1 MKKNYIS
8 LALAGLTMMAV
19 TSCSSDY
26 LDETPMS
33 NYTASTLTDS
43 KGMNA
48 LALGMYY
55 DFSLIQSYSNDQG
68 FPWCVE
74 RSPPRGAREHR

>member
-19 TSCSSDY
+19 TSCNSNY

-33 NYTASTLTDS
+33 NYTSSTLTDS

-55 DFSLIQSYSNDQG
+55 DFSLIHSYSG
-68 FPWCVE
+68 
-74 RSPPRGAREHR
+74 